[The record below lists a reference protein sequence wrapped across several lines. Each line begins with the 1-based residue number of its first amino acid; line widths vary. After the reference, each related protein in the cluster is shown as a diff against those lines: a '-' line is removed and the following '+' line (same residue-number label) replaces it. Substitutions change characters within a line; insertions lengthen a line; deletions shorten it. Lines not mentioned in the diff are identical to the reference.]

1 MYDKNYYKKLLKKD
15 GVQYGN
21 PPTMQNYKQKNCCHV
36 IVHLIYLF
44 TQSLKNTL
52 DVIKGIIQNL

>member
-21 PPTMQNYKQKNCCHV
+21 NPTMQVYKQKTAV
-36 IVHLIYLF
+36 M
-44 TQSLKNTL
+44 
-52 DVIKGIIQNL
+52 